1 MYDRDTRGQK
11 FVKLLKNFLK
21 ILQAY
26 SWVSNQPIKKAGK
39 SIEFGKGLNL
49 RNSRLLPLEINML
62 EIMNNSL
69 KSL

>member
-39 SIEFGKGLNL
+39 SIEFGKGLT
-49 RNSRLLPLEINML
+49 
-62 EIMNNSL
+62 
-69 KSL
+69 